1 MAMRSI
7 SACETSNFCCS
18 LKTSP
23 WALQVEEKA
32 AKRTQKIRSGNGKEE
47 GIGSEVLK
55 GRFGRELAR
64 KKFSGPSLPSTSPFD
79 EEKTF
84 PHDSSFIRCAPVF
97 LPPSAKGEEG
107 RNYGR
112 GGFAG

>member
-7 SACETSNFCCS
+7 SACETSSFCCS

-55 GRFGRELAR
+55 GRFGRER
-64 KKFSGPSLPSTSPFD
+64 ES
-79 EEKTF
+79 
-84 PHDSSFIRCAPVF
+84 
-97 LPPSAKGEEG
+97 
-107 RNYGR
+107 
-112 GGFAG
+112 